1 MGPSFFLFYY
11 ILDTCL
17 PSLYLVP
24 SFLSL
29 RDHNTMKT
37 LRIVSQLRDEEP
49 YLPEVGK
56 ASVAAAPTTTTTTTS
71 DRRTR
76 SSNAAT
82 SKKLQR
88 QQRQQQQQQNNN
100 NGALDQLVYQSNRDV
115 VAVAAHTCGTGPDES
130 IKF

>member
-1 MGPSFFLFYY
+1 
-11 ILDTCL
+11 
-17 PSLYLVP
+17 
-24 SFLSL
+24 
-29 RDHNTMKT
+29 MKT
-37 LRIVSQLRDEEP
+37 LRIVPQLRDEEP

-115 VAVAAHTCGTGPDES
+115 VAVAGAYLRNRTGRINQVLVDNKIINKS
-130 IKF
+130 KFSS